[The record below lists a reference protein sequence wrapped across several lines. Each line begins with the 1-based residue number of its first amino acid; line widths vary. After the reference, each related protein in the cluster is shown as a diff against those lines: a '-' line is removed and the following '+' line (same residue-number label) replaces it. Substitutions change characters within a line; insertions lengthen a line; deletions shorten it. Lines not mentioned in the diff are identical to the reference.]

1 MLGLTAHERD
11 ISNSPGSCGRRSFPS
26 SLPSP
31 FVQLLLERLKGTQT
45 ARRLSK
51 APAHAR
57 ARYLGFTHF
66 VYCRYASEHETV
78 ALVSQLRQ
86 A

>member
-11 ISNSPGSCGRRSFPS
+11 ISNSPGSCGRRSF
-26 SLPSP
+26 PSP